1 MSSNIL
7 PIQGLKAM
15 RVLRDERIYYIRER
29 LLIILPASNVSSNTK
44 FAVNPQMFQDNC
56 SKMTR
61 DFTYGGW
68 ITHVFCSMCKTNP
81 STLNVESFIR

>member
-15 RVLRDERIYYIRER
+15 RVLRNERIYYIRER
-29 LLIILPASNVSSNTK
+29 LLMILPAINVSSNTK

-56 SKMTR
+56 SKTTR
-61 DFTYGGW
+61 DKSILHMVDGLHMRFAACAKQ
-68 ITHVFCSMCKTNP
+68 ILP
-81 STLNVESFIR
+81 L

>member
-15 RVLRDERIYYIRER
+15 RVLRDKRIYYIRER

-61 DFTYGGW
+61 DKW
-68 ITHVFCSMCKTNP
+68 ILHMADGLHMRFVACAKQILP
-81 STLNVESFIR
+81 L

>member
-15 RVLRDERIYYIRER
+15 RVLRNERIYYIRER
-29 LLIILPASNVSSNTK
+29 LLMILPAINVSSNTK

-56 SKMTR
+56 SKTTR
-61 DFTYGGW
+61 DKSILHMADGLHMRFAACAKQ
-68 ITHVFCSMCKTNP
+68 ILP
-81 STLNVESFIR
+81 L